1 MVARCQ
7 VRRPGRPSSIDFA
20 FGVLFA
26 QVLWVAWLMVP
37 ASTTQVVGFVLLM
50 LVEVSVPVV
59 AERIGST
66 PWHPHHVT
74 ERYGLFTLIV
84 LGESL
89 AASANA
95 IIEALHESEKL
106 GELVAIAILA
116 LVVTAGLWWIYFWPP
131 HHRSISSLGASLRYG
146 YVHYFVFAAAGAFS
160 AGIEIEI
167 DNLSHRSHLPSLT
180 ASIRLLC
187 RSPYSSWRSGG
198 SLSESTRTAS

>member
-1 MVARCQ
+1 
-7 VRRPGRPSSIDFA
+7 
-20 FGVLFA
+20 
-26 QVLWVAWLMVP
+26 MVP